1 MKLSAREGCDFW
13 ALDGGMCH
21 DVWVLDSV
29 MKLSARWRNE
39 VWAHNGAMKF
49 RAQER
54 NEFYRTRLQFR
65 LGAWQRD

>member
-29 MKLSARWRNE
+29 MKLSARWCNE

-54 NEFYRTRLQFR
+54 NEF
-65 LGAWQRD
+65 